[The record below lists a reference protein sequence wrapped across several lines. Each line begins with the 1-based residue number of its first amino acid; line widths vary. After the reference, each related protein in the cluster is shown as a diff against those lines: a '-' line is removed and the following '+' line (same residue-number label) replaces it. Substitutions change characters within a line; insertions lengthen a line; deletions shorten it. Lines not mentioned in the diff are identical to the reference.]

1 MPRYSRW
8 MSSSTLSATASAPLP
23 ATALPDAPE
32 DYPWTGTA
40 VRSALLLGSGIVD
53 LDPEGSDDAPT
64 ESQDRAL
71 VDVAAIDQ
79 ALAAEGVAP
88 LAERTL
94 VVAVGSNQTP
104 ETIARKYA
112 RSGRDLQIATPFVRC
127 TVHGLAVG
135 HCAHTSARGYIP
147 AAPYRADGERMEL
160 VATWFDDAQLA
171 VVDETEPNYER
182 VRLDASRF
190 PLTLATGETPA
201 RYDVYASSWG
211 VVAHERAIPLRHR
224 QQEMFDE
231 LVALTGAELLIG
243 NAAEVCARL
252 AAAPDALNA
261 LVREHG
267 LVAEDGLR

>member
-1 MPRYSRW
+1 M
-8 MSSSTLSATASAPLP
+8 
-23 ATALPDAPE
+23 
-32 DYPWTGTA
+32 
-40 VRSALLLGSGIVD
+40 RSALLLESGIVD

-64 ESQDRAL
+64 EAQGRAL
-71 VDVAAIDQ
+71 VDAAAIDQ
-79 ALAAEGVAP
+79 VLAAESAAP

-135 HCAHTSARGYIP
+135 HCAHTSARGYVP
-147 AAPYRADGERMEL
+147 AAPFRAEGERMEL

-182 VRLDASRF
+182 VRLDASQF
-190 PLTLATGETPA
+190 PLTLATGEQPA
-201 RYDVYASSWG
+201 HYDVYASSWG
-211 VVAHERAIPLRHR
+211 VVAHGGTIPLRHR

-231 LVALTGAELLIG
+231 LVAITGEELLIG
-243 NAAEVCARL
+243 DAAEVCSRL
-252 AAAPDALNA
+252 AAAPEALNA
-261 LVREHG
+261 LVRGHD
-267 LVAEDGLR
+267 LVAEDGLPHQV